1 MSNYPLGAKYDSLA
15 PYNQT
20 IKTVS
25 VCVSFTC
32 YQNIEIEVEGP
43 YNEDTLKEI
52 VDELTYEE
60 RQQLWNKGWEEDEF
74 TVIEN

>member
-1 MSNYPLGAKYDSLA
+1 MGAQYDERA
-15 PYNQT
+15 PYNQIT
-20 IKTVS
+20 KTVS

-32 YQNIEIEVEGP
+32 YQNIEVEVECP

-52 VDELTYEE
+52 VDEITYEE
-60 RQQLWNKGWEEDEF
+60 RSQLWNKGWEEDEF